1 MPLTRIDHRLNL
13 NFKVEIDGIAEAHF
27 TDVTGLELKREVLL
41 YHEGGENTHLLKFPS
56 HAVQSDITLVKGY
69 IDSDSLFKWLS
80 DSIEQNESLERK
92 SGSIIL
98 LDETGVEVKRW
109 NFQRAFPV
117 SWKVPKLNSKLSTT
131 LIESL
136 TLAHE
141 GLELV
146 ES

>member
-1 MPLTRIDHRLNL
+1 MPLVRVDHRLNL

-27 TDVTGLELKREVLL
+27 TNVTGLELKRDVFE
-41 YHEGGENTHLLKFPS
+41 YHEGGENTRLLKFPG
-56 HAVQSDITLVKGY
+56 HAIQSDITLIKGY
-69 IDSDSLFKWLS
+69 VDSDSLFKWLS
-80 DSIEQNESLERK
+80 DSIEQSEALERK

-98 LDETGVEVKRW
+98 LDETGAEIKRW

-117 SWKVPKLNSKLSTT
+117 SWKVPKLNSDKSTT

-141 GLELV
+141 GLELI

>member
-1 MPLTRIDHRLNL
+1 MPGERVDHRLNL
-13 NFKVEIDGIAEAHF
+13 NFMIEIDGIAEAHF
-27 TDVTGLELKREVLL
+27 TNVKGLELKRDVYD
-41 YHEGGENTHLLKFPS
+41 YHEGGENTRMLKFPG
-56 HAVQSDITLVKGY
+56 HAIQSDITLERGY
-69 IDSDSLFKWLS
+69 VDSDSLFKWLS
-80 DSIEQNESLERK
+80 DSIEQNEELERK

-98 LDETGVEVKRW
+98 LNAARQEIKRW

-117 SWKVPKLNSKLSTT
+117 KWHVPELTSSKTTT

-146 ES
+146 S

>member
-1 MPLTRIDHRLNL
+1 MPLVRIDHRLNL

-27 TDVTGLELKREVLL
+27 TDVTGLELRREVVV
-41 YHEGGENTHLLKFPS
+41 YHEGGENARVLKFPG

-69 IDSDSLFKWLS
+69 VDSNSLFKWLS
-80 DSIEQNESLERK
+80 DSIEQNESQERK

-98 LDETGVEVKRW
+98 LDETGVEIKRW

-117 SWKVPKLNSKLSTT
+117 SWKVPKLNSEKSTT

-146 ES
+146 EN